1 MSKGSYKRLN
11 PYRRPATEADV
22 NRARREG
29 HDLGT
34 REAYSVIFML
44 LMDKFGWHPEQPEPC
59 EWCKCQWAA
68 VNPDTGYLEHREAKF
83 CPECGRPIDGRDNAS
98 LIALWA
104 EAESLATQ
112 INLGKVR
119 LKDVNE
125 VLESEYEVQ
134 VTD

>member
-1 MSKGSYKRLN
+1 MSKRDYKRVN

-34 REAYSVIFML
+34 REAYSLACMT

-59 EWCKCQWAA
+59 EYCARQWAA
-68 VNPDTGYLEHREAKF
+68 VDPDTGILEPREAKF
-83 CPECGRPIDGRDNAS
+83 CPECGRPTDGRDNAS
-98 LIALWA
+98 LIAFWA
-104 EAESLATQ
+104 EIESLATQ
-112 INLGKVR
+112 INLGKVKF
-119 LKDVNE
+119 KDVKE
-125 VLESEYEVQ
+125 VLGTEYEVE

>member
-1 MSKGSYKRLN
+1 MSKKTYKRVN

-22 NRARREG
+22 NRARNEG

-34 REAYSVIFML
+34 REAYSVVFML
-44 LMDKFGWHPEQPEPC
+44 LMDKFGWHPEQSEPC
-59 EWCKCQWAA
+59 EYCERQWATI
-68 VNPDTGYLEHREAKF
+68 NPYSGFIEHREAKF

-104 EAESLATQ
+104 EIESLTTQ

-125 VLESEYEVQ
+125 VLETEYEVK
-134 VTD
+134 VID

>member
-1 MSKGSYKRLN
+1 MAKREYKRVN

-29 HDLGT
+29 HDQGT
-34 REAYSVIFML
+34 REAYSLVCMI

-59 EWCKCQWAA
+59 EYCERQWAA
-68 VNPDTGYLEHREAKF
+68 VDPDTGRLEHREAKF

-104 EAESLATQ
+104 EIESLATQ
-112 INLGKVR
+112 INLGKVKM
-119 LKDVNE
+119 KDVNE
-125 VLESEYEVQ
+125 VLGTEYEVE
-134 VTD
+134 VID